1 VNLGTET
8 ALAGPATAARRID
21 FSPNGKLLGLLGD
34 PPALR
39 LWDSAGGREV
49 ASWRLSGRRAGLFRF
64 APRGGLLAA
73 SSDEDLHLIDRA
85 SGATDRRL
93 PLGDTPRALA
103 FAPGGRNL
111 AVALDG
117 GDVLLID
124 GKLAELR
131 QKYPRDPDSLPAAC
145 VAFSPDG
152 TLLAVGGGKEDGGG
166 SVRLWR
172 GPRVTLPG
180 WGQPFNPDG
189 DCAIDVEDN
198 GLVIRV
204 PRTPHDL
211 SAEMG
216 RVNAP
221 RVLQDVEGDFSAQVQ
236 VCGAIRPTALPS
248 VPGRVAYQAG
258 GLLLWADNRNYI
270 RLERAALNREG
281 MIQPLAA
288 FEARVR
294 GELAGAR
301 SCELPDQD
309 AWLRLERRGN
319 RLFGSVS
326 LDGQEWT
333 RLEPLEVELP
343 AKVRV
348 GVTAVNAAR
357 QPLTVRFE
365 DLRVG
370 R

>member
-1 VNLGTET
+1 VV
-8 ALAGPATAARRID
+8 
-21 FSPNGKLLGLLGD
+21 
-34 PPALR
+34 R
-39 LWDSAGGREV
+39 LWDPAAGREV
-49 ASWRLSGRRAGLFRF
+49 AAWGISGKTAGLFRF

-73 SSDEDLHLIDRA
+73 TCDEELHLIDRA
-85 SGATDRRL
+85 AGGVDRVV
-93 PLGDTPRALA
+93 PLGDVPRALA

-111 AVALDG
+111 AVVLGG

-124 GKLAELR
+124 GRLGELR
-131 QKYPRDPDSLPAAC
+131 QKYPRDSDSPPAVCA
-145 VAFSPDG
+145 AFSPDG
-152 TLLAVGGGKEDGGG
+152 TLLAVGGGKEDGAGT
-166 SVRLWR
+166 VRLWR

-189 DCAIDVEDN
+189 DCSIAPEGD

-204 PRTPHDL
+204 PRAPHDL

-221 RVLQDVEGDFSAQVQ
+221 RVLQDVDGDFSASVK
-236 VCGAIRPTALPS
+236 VRGTIRPGAAAS
-248 VPGRVAYQAG
+248 VPGRVAYQAA
-258 GLLLWADNRNYI
+258 GLLLWVDNRNYV
-270 RLERAALNREG
+270 RLERGALNRDG
-281 MIQPLAA
+281 SIRPMAA

-301 SCELPDQD
+301 AADVPDQD

-319 RLFGSVS
+319 RLVGSVS
-326 LDGQEWT
+326 ADGRRWT
-333 RLEPLEVELP
+333 DLEPLDVELP

-357 QPLTVRFE
+357 QPLAVRFE
-365 DLRVG
+365 ELRVG